1 MRFFNRTENPNTLVG
16 IFLLVLLAVFIGPN
30 MLPRIVSSVAP
41 NIDEAVPCAWL
52 QNGFNRA
59 NHQSL
64 IGRAAVNP
72 IRLAVRTSSVPNS
85 ADTRFSITI
94 TVINESLGTVPIVYH
109 EQQVIMDDNGTSGL
123 GIIFDAAVNLPMNNA
138 RQDASS
144 FPESNI
150 RLLGPRMRCVHRMDF
165 PANQVSITPGTSIR
179 AFYRIT
185 SAGQITQLL
194 DPSATPIYP
203 DQGLAVIRN
212 GYVES
217 QPFTIPITLTA
228 Q

>member
-30 MLPRIVSSVAP
+30 MLPRIVTSIAP
-41 NIDEAVPCAWL
+41 GIDEAVPCAWL
-52 QNGFNRA
+52 QNGIDRA

-72 IRLAVRTSSVPNS
+72 IQLAVRTSAAPNG
-85 ADTRFSITI
+85 ADSTFRITI
-94 TVINESLGTVPIVYH
+94 TVINESLGTVPIVYN
-109 EQQVIMDDNGTSGL
+109 EQQVIIGDNGTSGL
-123 GIIFDAAVNLPMNNA
+123 GLIFDAPVNIPLNSA
-138 RQDASS
+138 RSDASS
-144 FPESNI
+144 FPEANI
-150 RLLGPRMRCVHRMDF
+150 RLLGPRMRCVHRIDF
-165 PANQVSITPGTSIR
+165 PASQVSITPGTSIR

-185 SAGQITQLL
+185 SAGQITQLQN
-194 DPSATPIYP
+194 PAATPIYP
-203 DQGLAVIRN
+203 DQGLAIIRN

-217 QPFTIPITLTA
+217 PTFTIPITLTA